1 MSQFPP
7 PFPQQPPIQS
17 PQRQQFQVPAPSGS
31 GAEYQSWQ
39 QSTQPQSI
47 PPYPYP
53 PELPRQPMPPAPKPK
68 HHLRKLWI
76 VVALVVVV
84 LFAAIAG
91 IFHAH
96 QNPAPAST
104 TQVKVTQPSN
114 QPTQP
119 VDHPTAHPTSAPAQ
133 PGASTT
139 PAILGADLSTFIT
152 KYGQV
157 IQVQG
162 GYYTFKTGGI
172 EMMAG
177 NDPPPYAT
185 RALAIVYNAPN
196 GRLLSINDATNAC
209 VALSPSDAYYQY
221 SLTLT
226 GARNQIVGVE
236 RVYFSA
242 SLAKQFPASEFVDGH
257 LKATKPGTFGI
268 MLNYGPG
275 STTQV
280 ASCSTQVSLQGN

>member
-1 MSQFPP
+1 
-7 PFPQQPPIQS
+7 
-17 PQRQQFQVPAPSGS
+17 
-31 GAEYQSWQ
+31 
-39 QSTQPQSI
+39 
-47 PPYPYP
+47 
-53 PELPRQPMPPAPKPK
+53 MPPAPKPK

-76 VVALVVVV
+76 AVALVVVV

-96 QNPAPAST
+96 QNTAPAST
-104 TQVKVTQPSN
+104 TQVKVTQPAN

-119 VDHPTAHPTSAPAQ
+119 VDHPTAHPTSAPAH
-133 PGASTT
+133 PGASIT
-139 PAILGADLSTFIT
+139 PAILGADLSTFIA

-162 GYYTFKTGGI
+162 GYYTFKPGGI
-172 EMMAG
+172 EVMAG

-196 GRLLSINDATNAC
+196 GRSLSINDATNAC

-226 GARNQIVGVE
+226 GASGVE
-236 RVYFSA
+236 MVYFSA

-268 MLNYGPG
+268 VLNYVRG